1 MCEQR
6 ASLAI
11 VDFDRDL
18 GARTLEVSRAS
29 IRCGKYRVLEDQYSH
44 DANDNGPAS
53 LNKSAGVAR
62 ITAMLLLMGRS
73 LAVSCSSQP
82 RRAVALDVDH
92 SPGYEGHLDH
102 RHHFAANVCSR
113 LRARRLLISDPG
125 PLSTQASLSWMAAW
139 SPFTTVP
146 LSSSTIRQPALGR
159 SRYRRRLT
167 EANRLS

>member
-62 ITAMLLLMGRS
+62 ITAMLLLMGKIVGRIMFFS
-73 LAVSCSSQP
+73 AT
-82 RRAVALDVDH
+82 
-92 SPGYEGHLDH
+92 PGG
-102 RHHFAANVCSR
+102 R
-113 LRARRLLISDPG
+113 
-125 PLSTQASLSWMAAW
+125 
-139 SPFTTVP
+139 
-146 LSSSTIRQPALGR
+146 LGR
-159 SRYRRRLT
+159 GS
-167 EANRLS
+167 